1 MEEKRLYPMK
11 FIPIFKERIWGGDRI
26 KTVLGLN
33 PGEGSAYGEAW
44 MLSGL
49 EDDDSVVANGFLE
62 GNTLSELVEVYMGD
76 LVGEAVYREF
86 GCQFPLL
93 IKWID
98 AKTDLSVQV
107 HPNDEL
113 AMEREGGLGKSE
125 MWFVRSAEPKSRLI
139 CDFKEGVTKEMYLK
153 ALQEHRI
160 ERVLR
165 AYPVQE
171 GEAYYIPAGTVHALG
186 AGLLVAEIQQSSDT
200 TYRIY
205 DWDRK
210 DANGKERKLHI
221 VEAMEALV
229 FPAESEGCDCAH
241 AHHDHAHG
249 EHCGCGH
256 DHDHHECDC
265 DETPAGPIHYHPQK
279 NRTQTLIHSP
289 HFCTGCLSLTSGMEK
304 DFSDIDSFVI
314 YLCTAGQAVLK
325 ADEQVVEIGMGELVL
340 LPACTNKVSLY
351 PDVQGCELLE
361 VYMPTEVETPSEPT
375 HQPDTFQSLN
385 PFMN

>member
-1 MEEKRLYPMK
+1 MK

-33 PGEGSAYGEAW
+33 PGEGSTCGEAW

-76 LVGEAVYREF
+76 LVGEAVYSQY

-107 HPNDEL
+107 HPDDEL
-113 AMEREGGLGKSE
+113 AMEREIGLGKSE
-125 MWFVRSAEPKSRLI
+125 MWFVRAAEPKSRLI

-165 AYPVQE
+165 AHPVQE

-210 DANGKERKLHI
+210 DANGKERQLHV
-221 VEAMEALV
+221 VEAMDALV
-229 FPAESEGCDCAH
+229 FPAESEGGEAH
-241 AHHDHAHG
+241 GEGCGHGHAHG
-249 EHCGCGH
+249 HDEHCGCGH
-256 DHDHHECDC
+256 DHHHDHCDC
-265 DETPAGPIHYHPQK
+265 GTTPAGLIHYHPQK

-289 HFCTGCLSLTSGMEK
+289 YFCTGCLSLTSGMEK
-304 DFSDIDSFVI
+304 DFSDLDSFVI

-340 LPACTNKVSLY
+340 IPACTNKVSLY

-361 VYMPTEVETPSEPT
+361 VYMPSQAESLSEQTDKPE
-375 HQPDTFQSLN
+375 TFQSLN